1 MFERRAK
8 KRADQIGH
16 PGEITTTTVDV
27 TIDEMTG
34 EMTEEMTDE
43 MTDMSESDLSGM
55 PLPSL

>member
-1 MFERRAK
+1 
-8 KRADQIGH
+8 
-16 PGEITTTTVDV
+16 V